1 MLRKSSPAY
10 WQVDSWGP
18 WPNLGLGRFYG
29 QKNPINGLKCPL
41 LSPFEAAISHW
52 CVNCSGNLLLHMD
65 KWFLGVL
72 AKPCSGQKQ
81 AHINLLGFKSCLINC
96 SNTSYPTITF
106 LGLNV
111 VWSIVFWNPS
121 HSILKQAPLVNTF
134 WHTVSLYW
142 SGDHLVI
149 RNGKDSKRHT
159 CLIVFFSH
167 QLNKYV

>member
-29 QKNPINGLKCPL
+29 QKNPLNGLKCPL
-41 LSPFEAAISHW
+41 LSPFEAAISEW
-52 CVNCSGNLLLHMD
+52 WLNCSGNLLLHMD

-96 SNTSYPTITF
+96 VLESFPFHFKKSAFWWILSDIIDITSHLFQQHKSEEPFCSIWWIRIF
-106 LGLNV
+106 LK
-111 VWSIVFWNPS
+111 P
-121 HSILKQAPLVNTF
+121 
-134 WHTVSLYW
+134 
-142 SGDHLVI
+142 
-149 RNGKDSKRHT
+149 
-159 CLIVFFSH
+159 FSSPRWER
-167 QLNKYV
+167 